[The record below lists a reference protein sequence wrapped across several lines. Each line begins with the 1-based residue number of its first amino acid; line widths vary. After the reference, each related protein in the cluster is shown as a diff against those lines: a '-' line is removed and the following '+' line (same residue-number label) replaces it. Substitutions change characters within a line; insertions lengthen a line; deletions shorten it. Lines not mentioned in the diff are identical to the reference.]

1 MDETSRST
9 CDASNKDP
17 AKFPYTKTTGI
28 AGTSMS
34 KKRGETKMVDFA
46 RAVADV
52 VEYDRIAAT
61 VQNDVMR
68 ELASALSMPE
78 SILGTNESTSYSSHR
93 ADRDVAISKQP
104 RARSRTFI
112 AKPCTLCT
120 ALRGQDTNFTRVYAS
135 RGNVRY
141 CKCHYCNNT
150 WKDSDS

>member
-1 MDETSRST
+1 
-9 CDASNKDP
+9 
-17 AKFPYTKTTGI
+17 
-28 AGTSMS
+28 MS
-34 KKRGETKMVDFA
+34 KKRGETKMVDVA

-68 ELASALSMPE
+68 ELASALSIPE
-78 SILGTNESTSYSSHR
+78 SILVQNESTNYSSYR
-93 ADRDVAISKQP
+93 ADVAIAKQP

-120 ALRGQDTNFTRVYAS
+120 ALRGKDTNFTRVYAS

-150 WKDSDS
+150 WKDSDG